1 MNDPICA
8 VCGETRVGEL
18 LMYSYG
24 VCLCRGCNEI
34 AAHAF
39 IKTHAEK
46 KLREGSQEQCTMCG
60 KAVHP
65 SRLTRV
71 QGKYG
76 GAPDKLCPDCLKK
89 YKLKKAEE
97 ATQIHIADLSI
108 ENNRLR
114 SRLEDMANEYDR
126 YKTGAIFYSW
136 IAMMAGVLIGVIM
149 TFLIYK

>member
-18 LMYSYG
+18 LMYSPG
-24 VCLCRGCNEI
+24 VCLCGRCNEI

-39 IKTHAEK
+39 IKMHAGK
-46 KLREGSQEQCTMCG
+46 KLREDLQERCIMCG
-60 KAVHP
+60 KVVHP
-65 SRLTRV
+65 SRLNRV

-76 GAPDKLCPDCLKK
+76 GPPDKLCPDCLKK
-89 YKLKKAEE
+89 YKLEKAEE

-114 SRLEDMANEYDR
+114 TKLKDLEKEHSDFLD
-126 YKTGAIFYSW
+126 GCFWLSW
-136 IAMMAGVLIGVIM
+136 SLLGAGVVAGMLLSY
-149 TFLIYK
+149 FLIK